1 MRDMKIDELELSQ
14 KVEPQAVQ
22 QAPQLWAAL
31 PPQLIRLLDGTMLR
45 HERRLT
51 H

>member
-1 MRDMKIDELELSQ
+1 MRDLKIDELELSQ

-31 PPQLIRLLDGTMLR
+31 PPQLDGTMLR